1 MVTCDFCVQRYD
13 FFNKDVCKLQFIC
26 IFAISNVQIAYI
38 ITIMNKLLFSL
49 LGFTALQS
57 AAQQRP
63 NVIVILAD
71 DLGYGDLECYNGTAP
86 TPAVN
91 RLAQSGIRFTDA
103 HAVASTSTPSRYGL
117 LTGCYPFR
125 KSGTDVA
132 AGNAG
137 MIIKP
142 NQYTLADVF
151 HNQGYATAAIGKWHL
166 GLGSATGQ
174 QDWNGT
180 LDQHTADLGFDYSY
194 IMAATADRVPC
205 VFIENGRV
213 ANYDPSAPISVNY
226 NTAIAGGDTYGST
239 AEKDLKL
246 KSSHGHNQGIVNG
259 IGRIGYMKGGGDALW
274 QDENIADSIARH
286 SLDFITAHK
295 DEPFFMY
302 IGTNDIHVPRWPHE
316 RFRGTSPLGLRGDA
330 ILQFD
335 WTVNQI
341 TTHLEELGLRENTLI
356 ILTSDNGPVL
366 DDGYVDQ
373 AENLA
378 KAEGHR
384 PGGIYRGGKYS
395 SFEAGSIVP
404 FIVSWPARIE
414 GGKESHALV
423 SQIDI
428 SASMAA
434 LLGVDIPDGQCID
447 SRNQLQAWLGETT
460 ESAPF
465 NISMSSNRS
474 LVVRTQRWKYISPSD
489 GAAYVTWGTGIET
502 GYKNIVQ
509 LYDMLNDPG
518 ETINVAEQYPEIVQ
532 EIESRLASVR
542 RGAGDPVEFQATNDV
557 NDPAARRYFLFE
569 AGNSVYVDIAD
580 PDIVVST
587 TPADKFVLEN
597 DGDTGKYYIY
607 SVSSGAYLYYTAE
620 TSSTRSTST
629 ANSPVK
635 FTNNR
640 SQANTW
646 SIIPDGDPLTFDIVP
661 GSVKNITATTQGL
674 NFRGGK
680 TCVLSLY
687 DRSDKNSKWQ
697 MLPDPTQED
706 NTVSVATSLRDW
718 HPSFDTIDL
727 QGRRA
732 VATTRGSILIKDGRK
747 IIKL

>member
-1 MVTCDFCVQRYD
+1 
-13 FFNKDVCKLQFIC
+13 
-26 IFAISNVQIAYI
+26 
-38 ITIMNKLLFSL
+38 MNSKLLFPV
-49 LGFTALQS
+49 LGFTTLQGF
-57 AAQQRP
+57 AQQRP

-125 KSGTDVA
+125 KNGTDVA

-137 MIIKP
+137 MIIQP
-142 NQYTLADVF
+142 QQYTLADVF
-151 HNQGYATAAIGKWHL
+151 HDQGYATAAIGKWHL

-174 QDWNGT
+174 QDWNGM
-180 LDQHTADLGFDYSY
+180 LDQHTADIGFDYSY

-213 ANYDPSAPISVNY
+213 ANYDASAPISVNY
-226 NTAIAGGDTYGST
+226 NTAIAGGDTYSGT

-274 QDENIADSIARH
+274 KDENIADSIARH
-286 SLDFITAHK
+286 SVDFITAHK

-341 TTHLEELGLRENTLI
+341 TTRLEELGLRDNTLI

-373 AENLA
+373 AEDLA

-414 GGKESHALV
+414 GGRESSALV

-428 SASMAA
+428 NASMAA
-434 LLGVDIPDGQCID
+434 LLGVDIPDGQCTD
-447 SRNQLQAWLGETT
+447 SRDQLHTWLGEST
-460 ESAPF
+460 EPAPF

-502 GYKNIVQ
+502 GYNKVVQ

-542 RGAGDPVEFQATNDV
+542 RGAGDPVEFVATDDV
-557 NDPAARRYFLFE
+557 SDPEARRYFLFE
-569 AGNSVYVDIAD
+569 AGNSVYVDITD
-580 PDIVVST
+580 PNIVVST
-587 TPADKFVLEN
+587 TPADKFVFEQ
-597 DGDTGKYYIY
+597 DAETGLYYIY
-607 SVSSGAYLYYTAE
+607 SVSAGAYLYYTAE
-620 TSSTRSTST
+620 TSTTWSAAT

-635 FTNNR
+635 YTDNR
-640 SQANTW
+640 SVANTW
-646 SIIPDGDPLTFDIVP
+646 AIVPDGDALTYDIVP
-661 GSVKNITATTQGL
+661 GTVKNITSTTQGL

-680 TCVLSLY
+680 SRVLSLY

-697 MLPDPTQED
+697 MLPDPTQSD
-706 NTVSVATSLRDW
+706 ITTGVTTTLHDW
-718 HPSFDTIDL
+718 RPSFDTLDL
-727 QGRRA
+727 QGRRVKSA
-732 VATTRGSILIKDGRK
+732 PRGSILVKNGQK
-747 IIKL
+747 IIK

>member
-1 MVTCDFCVQRYD
+1 MTS
-13 FFNKDVCKLQFIC
+13 KHILP
-26 IFAISNVQIAYI
+26 
-38 ITIMNKLLFSL
+38 LL
-49 LGFTALQS
+49 ALPTLHA
-57 AAQQRP
+57 AAQQHP

-71 DLGYGDLECYNGTAP
+71 DLGYADLQCYNGTAP

-91 RLAQSGIRFTDA
+91 KLAASGIRFTDA

-117 LTGCYPFR
+117 LTGTYPFR

-137 MIIKP
+137 MIINP

-151 HNQGYATAAIGKWHL
+151 HDHGYATAAIGKWHL
-166 GLGSATGQ
+166 GLGSATGK

-226 NTAIAGGDTYGST
+226 NTAIAGGNTYNGT
-239 AEKDLKL
+239 AETDLKL
-246 KSSHGHNQGIVNG
+246 KSSHGHNQGVVNG

-274 QDENIADSIARH
+274 KDENIADSIARH

-341 TTHLEELGLRENTLI
+341 TTHLEELGLRDNTLI

-366 DDGYVDQ
+366 DDGYVDH
-373 AENLA
+373 AEELA
-378 KAEGHR
+378 KAQGHR

-404 FIVSWPARIE
+404 FIISWPARIQ
-414 GGKESHALV
+414 GGRESNALV

-428 SASMAA
+428 SATMAA
-434 LLGVDIPDGQCID
+434 LLGAEIPDGQCTD
-447 SRNQLQAWLGETT
+447 SRDQLPTWLGETT
-460 ESAPF
+460 EPAPF
-465 NISMSSNRS
+465 NISMSNNRS

-509 LYDMLNDPG
+509 LYDMVNDPG

-532 EIESRLASVR
+532 EIEARLASVR
-542 RGAGDPVEFQATNDV
+542 RGAGDPVEFQSTDNID
-557 NDPAARRYFLFE
+557 NPMARRYFLFE

-580 PDIVVST
+580 PNIVVST
-587 TPADKFVLEN
+587 TPADKFVFEQDAESGL
-597 DGDTGKYYIY
+597 YYIY
-607 SVSSGAYLYYTAE
+607 SVSANAYLYYTAE
-620 TSSTRSTST
+620 TSSTWSASTS
-629 ANSPVK
+629 NSPVK
-635 FTNNR
+635 FTADR
-640 SQANTW
+640 SLANTW
-646 SIIPDGDPLTFDIVP
+646 AIIPDGDPLTYDIVP
-661 GSVKNITATTQGL
+661 GSVKDITATTQGL

-680 TCVLSLY
+680 TRVLSLY

-697 MLPDPTQED
+697 MLPDPSQND
-706 NTVSVATSLRDW
+706 INTSVTTTLRNW
-718 HPSFDTIDL
+718 RPSFDTIDL
-727 QGRRA
+727 QGRRVQDA
-732 VATTRGSILIKDGRK
+732 SRGIIIKNGRK
-747 IIKL
+747 LIL

>member
-1 MVTCDFCVQRYD
+1 MTS
-13 FFNKDVCKLQFIC
+13 KHILP
-26 IFAISNVQIAYI
+26 
-38 ITIMNKLLFSL
+38 LL
-49 LGFTALQS
+49 ALPTLHA
-57 AAQQRP
+57 AAQQHP

-71 DLGYGDLECYNGTAP
+71 DLGYADLQCYNGTAP

-91 RLAQSGIRFTDA
+91 KLAASGIRFTDA

-117 LTGCYPFR
+117 LTGTYPFR

-137 MIIKP
+137 MIINP

-151 HNQGYATAAIGKWHL
+151 HDHGYATAAIGKWHL
-166 GLGSATGQ
+166 GLGSATGK

-226 NTAIAGGDTYGST
+226 STAIAGGNTYNGT
-239 AEKDLKL
+239 AETDLKL
-246 KSSHGHNQGIVNG
+246 KSSHGHNQGVVNG

-274 QDENIADSIARH
+274 KDENIADSIARH

-341 TTHLEELGLRENTLI
+341 TTHLEELGLRDNTLI

-366 DDGYVDQ
+366 DDGYVDH
-373 AENLA
+373 AEELA
-378 KAEGHR
+378 KAQGHR

-404 FIVSWPARIE
+404 FIISWPARIQ
-414 GGKESHALV
+414 GGRESNALV

-428 SASMAA
+428 SATMAA
-434 LLGVDIPDGQCID
+434 LLGAEIPDGQCTD
-447 SRNQLQAWLGETT
+447 SRDQLPTWLGETT
-460 ESAPF
+460 EPAPF
-465 NISMSSNRS
+465 NISMSNNRS

-509 LYDMLNDPG
+509 LYDMVNDPG

-532 EIESRLASVR
+532 EIEARLASVR
-542 RGAGDPVEFQATNDV
+542 RGAGDPVEFQSTDNID
-557 NDPAARRYFLFE
+557 NPMARRYFLFE

-580 PDIVVST
+580 PNIVVST
-587 TPADKFVLEN
+587 TPADKFVFEQDAESGL
-597 DGDTGKYYIY
+597 YYIY
-607 SVSSGAYLYYTAE
+607 SVSANAYLYYTAE
-620 TSSTRSTST
+620 TSSTWSASTS
-629 ANSPVK
+629 NSPVK
-635 FTNNR
+635 FTADR

-646 SIIPDGDPLTFDIVP
+646 AIIPDGDPLTYDIVP
-661 GSVKNITATTQGL
+661 GSVKDITATTQGL

-680 TCVLSLY
+680 TRVLSLY

-697 MLPDPTQED
+697 MLPDPSQNDIST
-706 NTVSVATSLRDW
+706 SVTTTLRNW
-718 HPSFDTIDL
+718 RPSFDTIDL
-727 QGRRA
+727 QGRRVQDA
-732 VATTRGSILIKDGRK
+732 SRGIIIKNGRK
-747 IIKL
+747 LIL

>member
-1 MVTCDFCVQRYD
+1 MTS
-13 FFNKDVCKLQFIC
+13 KHILP
-26 IFAISNVQIAYI
+26 
-38 ITIMNKLLFSL
+38 LL
-49 LGFTALQS
+49 ALPTLHA
-57 AAQQRP
+57 AAQQHP

-71 DLGYGDLECYNGTAP
+71 DLGYADLQCYNGTAP

-91 RLAQSGIRFTDA
+91 KLAASGIRFTDA

-117 LTGCYPFR
+117 LTGTYPFR

-137 MIIKP
+137 MIINP

-151 HNQGYATAAIGKWHL
+151 HDHGYATAAIGKWHL
-166 GLGSATGQ
+166 GLGSATGK

-226 NTAIAGGDTYGST
+226 NTAIAGGNTYSGT
-239 AEKDLKL
+239 AETDLKL
-246 KSSHGHNQGIVNG
+246 KSSHGHNQGVVNG

-274 QDENIADSIARH
+274 KDENIADSIARH

-341 TTHLEELGLRENTLI
+341 TTHLEELGLRDNTLI

-366 DDGYVDQ
+366 DDGYVDH
-373 AENLA
+373 AEELA
-378 KAEGHR
+378 KAQGHR

-404 FIVSWPARIE
+404 FIISWPARIQ
-414 GGKESHALV
+414 GGRESNALV

-428 SASMAA
+428 SATMAA
-434 LLGVDIPDGQCID
+434 LLGAEIPDGQCTD
-447 SRNQLQAWLGETT
+447 SRDQLPTWLGETT
-460 ESAPF
+460 EPAPF
-465 NISMSSNRS
+465 NISMSNNRS

-509 LYDMLNDPG
+509 LYDMVNDPG

-532 EIESRLASVR
+532 EIEARLASVR
-542 RGAGDPVEFQATNDV
+542 RGAGDPVEFQSTDNID
-557 NDPAARRYFLFE
+557 NPMARRYFLFE

-580 PDIVVST
+580 PNIVVST
-587 TPADKFVLEN
+587 TPADKFVFEQDAESGL
-597 DGDTGKYYIY
+597 YYIY
-607 SVSSGAYLYYTAE
+607 SVSANAYLYYTAE
-620 TSSTRSTST
+620 TSSTWSASTS
-629 ANSPVK
+629 NSPVK
-635 FTNNR
+635 FTADR

-646 SIIPDGDPLTFDIVP
+646 AIIPDGDPLTYDIVP
-661 GSVKNITATTQGL
+661 GSVKDITATTQGL

-680 TCVLSLY
+680 TRVLSLY

-697 MLPDPTQED
+697 MLPDPSQNDIST
-706 NTVSVATSLRDW
+706 SVTTTLRNW
-718 HPSFDTIDL
+718 RPSFDTIDL
-727 QGRRA
+727 QGRRVQDA
-732 VATTRGSILIKDGRK
+732 SRGIIIKNGRK
-747 IIKL
+747 LIL

>member
-1 MVTCDFCVQRYD
+1 M
-13 FFNKDVCKLQFIC
+13 KSKL
-26 IFAISNVQIAYI
+26 V
-38 ITIMNKLLFSL
+38 LPL
-49 LGFTALQS
+49 LGFSALQ
-57 AAQQRP
+57 AAAQQQRP

-91 RLAQSGIRFTDA
+91 SLAQSGIRFTDA

-117 LTGCYPFR
+117 LTGSYPFR
-125 KSGTDVA
+125 RSGTDVA

-137 MIIKP
+137 MIIQP

-151 HNQGYATAAIGKWHL
+151 HSQGYATAAIGKWHL

-180 LDQHTADLGFDYSY
+180 LDQHTVDLGFDYSY

-213 ANYDPSAPISVNY
+213 ANYDASAPISVNY
-226 NTAIAGGDTYGST
+226 NTAIAGGDTYNNYGGT
-239 AEKDLKL
+239 LKL
-246 KSSHGHNQGIVNG
+246 KSSHGHNQGVVNG
-259 IGRIGYMKGGGDALW
+259 IGRIGYMKGGGEALW
-274 QDENIADSIARH
+274 KDENIADSIAQH
-286 SLDFITAHK
+286 SLNFIEQHK

-341 TTHLEELGLRENTLI
+341 TTRLEELGLRDNTLI

-366 DDGYVDQ
+366 DDGYVDE
-373 AENLA
+373 AEARA
-378 KAEGHR
+378 KAENHR

-404 FIVSWPARIE
+404 FIVSWPARIA
-414 GGKESHALV
+414 GGQESSALV

-434 LLGVDIPDGQCID
+434 LIGAVIPDGQCTD
-447 SRNQLQAWLGETT
+447 SRDQLQVWLGEST

-489 GAAYVTWGTGIET
+489 GAAIVTWGTGIET
-502 GYKNIVQ
+502 GYNKAVQ
-509 LYDMLNDPG
+509 LYDMHNDPG
-518 ETINVAEQYPEIVQ
+518 ETTNVAEQYPEIVQ
-532 EIESRLASVR
+532 EIETRLADVR
-542 RGAGDPVEFQATNDV
+542 RGAGAPVEFQSTDDV
-557 NDPAARRYFLFE
+557 NSATARRYFLYD
-569 AGNSVYVDIAD
+569 AGNAVYVDIAD
-580 PDIVVST
+580 PNIVVST
-587 TPADKFVLEN
+587 TPADKFVFEK
-597 DGDTGKYYIY
+597 DESTGKYYIY
-607 SVSSGAYLYYTAE
+607 SVSAGAYLYYTAE
-620 TSSTRSTST
+620 TSTTWSAAT

-635 FTNNR
+635 YTTDR
-640 SQANTW
+640 TQANTW
-646 SIIPDGDPLTFDIVP
+646 SIIPDGDPLTYDIVP
-661 GSVKNITATTQGL
+661 GSVTNITETTQGL

-680 TCVLSLY
+680 SRVLSLY
-687 DRSDKNSKWQ
+687 NRADKNSKWQ
-697 MLPDPTQED
+697 MLPDPAQND
-706 NTVSVATSLRDW
+706 IAVGVNTALRDW
-718 HPSFDTIDL
+718 RPSFDRLDL
-727 QGRRA
+727 QGRR
-732 VATTRGSILIKDGRK
+732 VANAGRGT
-747 IIKL
+747 IIVENGKKVLR

>member
-1 MVTCDFCVQRYD
+1 MKNK
-13 FFNKDVCKLQFIC
+13 FFLPLLS
-26 IFAISNVQIAYI
+26 FAAVHAV
-38 ITIMNKLLFSL
+38 
-49 LGFTALQS
+49 
-57 AAQQRP
+57 AQHQRP
-63 NVIVILAD
+63 NVIVIMAD

-103 HAVASTSTPSRYGL
+103 HAVASTSTPSRYGF

-151 HNQGYATAAIGKWHL
+151 HDQGYATAAIGKWHL
-166 GLGSATGQ
+166 GLGSTTGG

-213 ANYDPSAPISVNY
+213 ANYDASAPISVNY
-226 NTAIAGGDTYGST
+226 NAAIEGGDTYNNYAG
-239 AEKDLKL
+239 EMKL
-246 KSSHGHNQGIVNG
+246 KSSHGHNQGVVNG
-259 IGRIGYMKGGGDALW
+259 IGRIGFMKGGGDALW
-274 QDENIADSIARH
+274 KDENIADSIARH

-335 WTVNQI
+335 WTVDQI
-341 TTHLEELGLRENTLI
+341 TSHLESLGLRENTMI

-373 AENLA
+373 AEEKA
-378 KAEGHR
+378 KAEGHK

-414 GGKESHALV
+414 GGRESNALL
-423 SQIDI
+423 SLIDVN
-428 SASMAA
+428 ASMAA
-434 LLGVDIPDGQCID
+434 LLGVELPEGQCTD
-447 SRNQLQAWLGETT
+447 SRNQLKTWLGDTT

-502 GYKNIVQ
+502 GYNKAVQ

-518 ETINVAEQYPEIVQ
+518 ETKNVAEQYPEVVQ
-532 EIESRLASVR
+532 EIEARLASVQ
-542 RGAGDPVEFQATNDV
+542 RGADDPVEFVATDDV
-557 NDPAARRYFLFE
+557 ADPDARRYFLYD
-569 AGNSVYVDIAD
+569 AGNKVYVDINA
-580 PDIVVST
+580 PNIVVSNS
-587 TPADKFVLEN
+587 PADKFLFVSTEEA
-597 DGDTGKYYIY
+597 DRYYIY
-607 SVSSGAYLYYTAE
+607 SVSEGAYLYYTAE
-620 TSSTRSTST
+620 TSSGPTSQT
-629 ANSPVK
+629 SASPVK
-635 FTNNR
+635 FTPNAA
-640 SQANTW
+640 QATTW
-646 SIIPDGDPLTFDIVP
+646 AIIPDGDPLTYDIVP
-661 GSVKNITATTQGL
+661 GTVTNIAANTQGL

-680 TCVLSLY
+680 TRVLSLY

-697 MLPDPTQED
+697 MIPDPSQSPLIE
-706 NTVSVATSLRDW
+706 SISPLRDW
-718 HPSFDTIDL
+718 HPSFDAIDL
-727 QGRRA
+727 TGRRA
-732 VATTRGSILIKDGRK
+732 ADVPHGTILIKDGRK
-747 IIKL
+747 VIK

>member
-1 MVTCDFCVQRYD
+1 MTS
-13 FFNKDVCKLQFIC
+13 KHILP
-26 IFAISNVQIAYI
+26 
-38 ITIMNKLLFSL
+38 LL
-49 LGFTALQS
+49 ALPTLHA
-57 AAQQRP
+57 AAQQHP

-71 DLGYGDLECYNGTAP
+71 DLGYADLQCYNGTAP

-91 RLAQSGIRFTDA
+91 KLAASGIRFTDA

-117 LTGCYPFR
+117 LTGTYPFR

-137 MIIKP
+137 MIINP

-151 HNQGYATAAIGKWHL
+151 HDHGYATAAIGKWHL
-166 GLGSATGQ
+166 GLGSATGK

-180 LDQHTADLGFDYSY
+180 LDQHTADIGFDYSY

-226 NTAIAGGDTYGST
+226 NTAIAGGNTYNGT
-239 AEKDLKL
+239 AETDLKL
-246 KSSHGHNQGIVNG
+246 KSSHGHNQGVVNG

-274 QDENIADSIARH
+274 KDENIADSIARH

-341 TTHLEELGLRENTLI
+341 TTHLEELGLRDNTLI

-366 DDGYVDQ
+366 DDGYVDH
-373 AENLA
+373 AEELA
-378 KAEGHR
+378 KAQGHR

-404 FIVSWPARIE
+404 FIISWPARIQ
-414 GGKESHALV
+414 GGRESNALV

-428 SASMAA
+428 SATMAA
-434 LLGVDIPDGQCID
+434 LLGAEIPDGQCTD
-447 SRNQLQAWLGETT
+447 SRDQLPTWLGETT
-460 ESAPF
+460 EPAPF
-465 NISMSSNRS
+465 NISMSNNRS

-509 LYDMLNDPG
+509 LYDMVNDPG

-532 EIESRLASVR
+532 EIEARLASVR
-542 RGAGDPVEFQATNDV
+542 RGAGDPVEFQSTDNID
-557 NDPAARRYFLFE
+557 NPMARRYFLFE

-580 PDIVVST
+580 PNIVVST
-587 TPADKFVLEN
+587 TPADKFVFEQDAESGL
-597 DGDTGKYYIY
+597 YYIY
-607 SVSSGAYLYYTAE
+607 SVSANAYLYYTAE
-620 TSSTRSTST
+620 TSSTWSASTS
-629 ANSPVK
+629 NSPVK
-635 FTNNR
+635 FTADR

-646 SIIPDGDPLTFDIVP
+646 AIIPDGDPLTYDIVP
-661 GSVKNITATTQGL
+661 GSVKDITATTQGL

-680 TCVLSLY
+680 TRVLSLY

-697 MLPDPTQED
+697 MLPDPSQNDIST
-706 NTVSVATSLRDW
+706 SVTTTLRNW
-718 HPSFDTIDL
+718 RPSFDTIDL
-727 QGRRA
+727 QGRRVQDA
-732 VATTRGSILIKDGRK
+732 SRGIIIKNGRK
-747 IIKL
+747 LIL